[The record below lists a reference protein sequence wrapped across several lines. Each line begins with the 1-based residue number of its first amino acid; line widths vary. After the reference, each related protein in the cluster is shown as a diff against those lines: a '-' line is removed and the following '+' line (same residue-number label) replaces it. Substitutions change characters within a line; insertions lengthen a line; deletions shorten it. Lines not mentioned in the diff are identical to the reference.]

1 MNFLRLSAL
10 ALLCLFFTAC
20 SDDDEDTEIS
30 TDAFLGTWSL
40 TELEYKGSSSTSTP
54 LGPVTTNYTGEGF
67 DMDLTVEF
75 SADPNTFTSEGDY
88 GLKLNIETMGGS
100 STVEYPNLNLLGNG
114 SWKRDNNKVT
124 ITQEGSVAEEA
135 TILELTDST
144 LTMSFD
150 VSRLIPLGV
159 NVDIDGTFSFTK
171 QD

>member
-1 MNFLRLSAL
+1 MNFLRLSAI

-20 SDDDEDTEIS
+20 SDDDEDTNIS
-30 TDAFLGTWSL
+30 GDAFLGIWSL

-54 LGPVTTNYTGEGF
+54 SGPVTTNYTGEGF

-75 SADPNTFTSEGDY
+75 SENPNTFTSEGDY
-88 GLKLNIETMGGS
+88 GIKLNVETMGES
-100 STVEYPNLNLLGNG
+100 STAELANLNLLGNG

-124 ITQEGSVAEEA
+124 FTQEGSVAEEA
-135 TILELTDST
+135 TILELSDST

-150 VSRLIPLGV
+150 VSGLIPLGV
-159 NVDIDGTFSFTK
+159 NVDVDGTFSFTK